1 MEQDGMPEKVV
12 SPAQQQAA
20 MGRHSGTRVALRQ
33 PRGGAFMNNQ
43 RTSLLGAIVLAALA
57 APAARAID
65 VTAGQWTL
73 SFDGNVN
80 ANYIYSNC
88 QDHND
93 VAGGL
98 ACVSDTTSDSSSSVS
113 NGLLPAALTVSGA
126 TTQDGMNLGFTFGL
140 YPGIST
146 NDGGSPN
153 LQDIANTDL
162 GHTALGTAGL
172 DVRQVFLTAGGS
184 WGTIM
189 AGRNIGLFG
198 ADAILNDMTL
208 LGVGGGN
215 GDYASPAN
223 TSLGSI
229 GLGYIYTDW
238 LSQINYTTPDMSG
251 AKVTVGIFDP
261 LNTLGQVPVNH
272 STPGFQ
278 GKIAYTAGP
287 LYLSASGLYQQQR
300 VLCSDLS
307 AGACIAGF
315 SAGSYVSYGS
325 SAFDLGGKY
334 DLGGLEFMGWYY
346 RGKGVGTTGLF
357 VNAND
362 AMGAARDS
370 DGFLAQVTYKMGNT
384 KVGVN
389 YGTSNLDGTGVD
401 RATFCGGVVG
411 CLVRKNDK
419 VSVGLY
425 QNMTANLLFV
435 AEFTRIESKND
446 ADLENSSWNL
456 NAGLFL
462 KF

>member
-1 MEQDGMPEKVV
+1 
-12 SPAQQQAA
+12 
-20 MGRHSGTRVALRQ
+20 
-33 PRGGAFMNNQ
+33 MNNQ

-57 APAARAID
+57 APSARAID

-98 ACVSDTTSDSSSSVS
+98 ACVSDTTSDNSSSVS
-113 NGLLPAALTVSGA
+113 NGLLPAALSVSGA
-126 TTQDGMNLGFTFGL
+126 TTQDGQNLGFTFGL

-153 LQDIANTDL
+153 LQDIAAKDL

-172 DVRQVFLTAGGS
+172 DIRQVFLTVGGS
-184 WGTIM
+184 WGSIM

-208 LGVGGGN
+208 LGVGAGN
-215 GDYASPAN
+215 GDYAAPAN

-238 LSQINYTTPDMSG
+238 LSQINYTTPDMGG
-251 AKVTVGIFDP
+251 AKITLGIFDP
-261 LNTLGQVPVNH
+261 LNTLGQTPANH

-287 LYLSASGLYQQQR
+287 LYLSFSGLYQQQR
-300 VLCSDLS
+300 VQCADLG
-307 AGACIAGF
+307 AGACAAG
-315 SAGSYVSYGS
+315 SPAGSYVSYGS

-334 DLGGLEFMGWYY
+334 DIGGLEFMGWYY

-357 VNAND
+357 VLSND
-362 AMGAARDS
+362 AVGTSRDS
-370 DGFLAQVTYKMGNT
+370 DGFLAQVTYKMGT
-384 KVGVN
+384 SKVGVN
-389 YGTSNLDGTGVD
+389 YGVSNLDGTALD
-401 RATFCGGVVG
+401 RSTLCVASGVVG
-411 CLVRKNDK
+411 CLVRRNEKW
-419 VSVGLY
+419 SLGLY
-425 QNMTANLLFV
+425 QNVTANLLFV
-435 AEFTRIESKND
+435 TEFSRLQSKSD
-446 ADLENSSWNL
+446 ADQSNTSWNF